1 MCIHVKFDIHLAVV
15 ASDMAGI
22 LQALHTF
29 ALLQE
34 APAMQSLESA
44 LNAKAAIG
52 LDAMDSVALMDRFDE
67 KFLIPSHWLDDVVRR
82 LTSFSL
88 LRIQGES
95 TTTYNN
101 RYFDSPTNQCF
112 EDHVRGKSKRFKVRI
127 RHYANT
133 NVAFLEVKVR
143 DVHGKTVKHRIVRDA
158 QQGWNADLTETEWRF
173 IREHVGH
180 AVELQ
185 PVLESRFERFT
196 LADLAS
202 GERITVDS
210 QLQFRSLGDPV
221 EWLQPVPA
229 LSIVERKQEHINH
242 QGPLLQAFRSQKQ
255 RRAPLGRSLRMS
267 KFILGR
273 MTLTPNLNPRTYR
286 MALRDI
292 ERAERFASNP
302 LLIHNRILK

>member
-1 MCIHVKFDIHLAVV
+1 
-15 ASDMAGI
+15 
-22 LQALHTF
+22 
-29 ALLQE
+29 
-34 APAMQSLESA
+34 MQSLESA
-44 LNAKAAIG
+44 LNAKAVIG

-67 KFLIPSHWLDDVVRR
+67 KFLIPSNWLEDVVRR

-88 LRIQGES
+88 LRIQSEN
-95 TTTYNN
+95 TTIYNN
-101 RYFDSPTNQCF
+101 RYFDTPTNQCF

-133 NVAFLEVKVR
+133 GVSFLEVKVR
-143 DVHGKTVKHRIVRDA
+143 GVHGKTVKHRTVRNA
-158 QQGWNADLTETEWRF
+158 QQNWNADLTENECRF
-173 IREHVGH
+173 IREYVGD
-180 AVELQ
+180 ALDLQ
-185 PVLESRFERFT
+185 PVLESRFQRFT
-196 LADLAS
+196 LADLES

-210 QLQFRSLGDPV
+210 QLQFRSLEHPE
-221 EWLQPVPA
+221 EWLEPLSA
-229 LSIVERKQEHINH
+229 LSIVERKQKHINH

-273 MTLTPNLNPRTYR
+273 TTLAPNLNPRTYR